1 MIFKGSSNM
10 KVLGF
15 SLWKWQF
22 MKLGNKIA
30 NSGSSIPY
38 VLGEPKNPTSSSC
51 SSSFKHLIL
60 KLKSQWKHHN
70 FRWQNTTVQYSYDLQ
85 SYSLN
90 FDDGLLH

>member
-1 MIFKGSSNM
+1 M

-22 MKLGNKIA
+22 LRLGNRIA
-30 NSGSSIPY
+30 NSGSSISY
-38 VLGEPKNPTSSSC
+38 VGDSKTPPLSC
-51 SSSFKHLIL
+51 SSSLRHLIL
-60 KLKSQWKHHN
+60 KLKYQWKHN
-70 FRWQNTTVQYSYDLQ
+70 LRLQKRTVQYSYDLQ

>member
-1 MIFKGSSNM
+1 M
-10 KVLGF
+10 KFLGF

-22 MKLGNKIA
+22 MKLGNRIA
-30 NSGSSIPY
+30 NSGSSSSSIPY
-38 VLGEPKNPTSSSC
+38 VVSDTQKPPCFCCSSS
-51 SSSFKHLIL
+51 SPSFKHLIL

-70 FRWQNTTVQYSYDLQ
+70 LRWQNSTVRYSYDLQ